1 MMTKYPQVARR
12 WLVGAVCVMGSQMT
26 WAATAIVDFSELVEQ
41 NAKAVV
47 NISASTKAKKGQMQA
62 LNAECEGA
70 VHAAVAMIFEC
81 YGKYRLVGIKNVRF
95 G

>member
-26 WAATAIVDFSELVEQ
+26 WAATAVVDFSELVEQ

-47 NISASTKAKKGQMQA
+47 NISASTKAKKRP
-62 LNAECEGA
+62 NAA
-70 VHAAVAMIFEC
+70 TAT
-81 YGKYRLVGIKNVRF
+81 NP
-95 G
+95 